1 MKAKLIVANWLFA
14 WSLLCYSGDD
24 LFIAMCIIGW
34 FGFSTLLLNKNIKAA
49 IRELIKFEK
58 WVDRLIIKH

>member
-1 MKAKLIVANWLFA
+1 
-14 WSLLCYSGDD
+14 
-24 LFIAMCIIGW
+24 MCIIGW